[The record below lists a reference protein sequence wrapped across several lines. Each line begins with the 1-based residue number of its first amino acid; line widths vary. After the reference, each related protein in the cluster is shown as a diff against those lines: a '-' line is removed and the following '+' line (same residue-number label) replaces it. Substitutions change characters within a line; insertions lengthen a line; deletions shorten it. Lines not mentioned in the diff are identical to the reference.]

1 MLNLSKDADSNLK
14 SGVKPR
20 YLVLGSGS
28 VGFALA
34 KELRESNK
42 LVIIVDKDEA
52 KVETLREEGFEA
64 IVGDISDPE
73 LVDKIDLK
81 NVVVILFLTSNNE
94 ANRKGIEN
102 FKKAVSPDVQLFSRA
117 SDIIN
122 KEKMEDLGADYV
134 FTPSKLVAS
143 SLSRSLERAESVH
156 RGNRLARWL
165 KGIRDKKLAIVIHDN
180 PDPDAISSGLALKE
194 IAKSIGVE
202 ANILYHAFVRSNHL
216 F

>member
-1 MLNLSKDADSNLK
+1 MPIFPKDADSNLK
-14 SGVKPR
+14 NTVKPR

-52 KVETLREEGFEA
+52 KVETLREEGFET

-102 FKKAVSPDVQLFSRA
+102 FKGIVSPDVQLFSRA
-117 SDIIN
+117 SDFIN
-122 KEKMEDLGADYV
+122 
-134 FTPSKLVAS
+134 
-143 SLSRSLERAESVH
+143 
-156 RGNRLARWL
+156 
-165 KGIRDKKLAIVIHDN
+165 
-180 PDPDAISSGLALKE
+180 
-194 IAKSIGVE
+194 
-202 ANILYHAFVRSNHL
+202 
-216 F
+216 

>member
-1 MLNLSKDADSNLK
+1 LSNFLKDADNNIK
-14 SGVKPR
+14 STVKPR
-20 YLVLGSGS
+20 YLILGSGS

-73 LVDKIDLK
+73 LVNKMDLK

-94 ANRKGIEN
+94 VNRKGLEN
-102 FKKAVSPDVQLFSRA
+102 FKKVVNPDVQLFSRA

-122 KEKMEDLGADYV
+122 KERMENLGADYV
-134 FTPSKLVAS
+134 FMPSKLIAS
-143 SLSRSLERAESVH
+143 SLSPRCGS
-156 RGNRLARWL
+156 
-165 KGIRDKKLAIVIHDN
+165 
-180 PDPDAISSGLALKE
+180 
-194 IAKSIGVE
+194 
-202 ANILYHAFVRSNHL
+202 
-216 F
+216 